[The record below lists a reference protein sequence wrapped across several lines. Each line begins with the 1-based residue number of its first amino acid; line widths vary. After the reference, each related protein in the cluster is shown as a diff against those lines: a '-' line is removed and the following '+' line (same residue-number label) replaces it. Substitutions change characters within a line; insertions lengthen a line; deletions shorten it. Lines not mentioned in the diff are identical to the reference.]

1 MVTAT
6 YSLLVAKS
14 EKMNFMPNQTK
25 SSHDLQSFLMTN
37 KLKEDTGSLHL
48 KYPYQFD
55 NKINKDLTHGKIWLF
70 TPLQW
75 FSRYNNHFDNQNKI
89 LP

>member
-25 SSHDLQSFLMTN
+25 SSHDLQSFLMMN
-37 KLKEDTGSLHL
+37 KLKEDTHPGSLPL
-48 KYPYQFD
+48 KYLYQID
-55 NKINKDLTHGKIWLF
+55 DKINKDLTRGKI
-70 TPLQW
+70 
-75 FSRYNNHFDNQNKI
+75 
-89 LP
+89 